1 MASRRPQLDAAE
13 LQQVRWLLG
22 GALTLLGVWPAL
34 LLDTGAEPLA
44 VVTLLLVAAATRW
57 PTLPGRVPRLAHAFA
72 FPVIVTWFVLDLLLT
87 GELLAAM
94 VRLDLLLLLYRGVT
108 YRQRRDDLQIV
119 VLGLFVIVVG
129 GVLSVSIA
137 FAAQVL
143 AFTACALALLFVL
156 TLSGPGREDAGRA
169 WTQVHWG
176 RLARRVGAVWHWRM
190 AVWGGALLAGL
201 VVLAAGL
208 FLVIPRFQLENSL
221 FLERFITKK
230 ARTGFSDTIR
240 FGDVTEIQ
248 EDNSAALRVD
258 VANAQRLP
266 AVPYWRMVVLDEY
279 RDGTFRL
286 SALLRRAAFERE
298 RTRMAI
304 DGPATHGEAP
314 WTFYLE
320 AGVSRFLALPGDFG
334 RVQFREPQNVRGS
347 RELRVVALRDEPVT
361 MTAYRVE
368 DVNLAGWLPDEAF
381 AQQWRAERATALV
394 RTMRQVQLSAA
405 DQAAVQR
412 ALIASGAEAH
422 LPVEEWSRR
431 ACAWLAREH
440 AYSLRPTIPSGAGDP
455 LVRWLAS
462 KEGGH
467 CELFAGS
474 LVVMAREA
482 GLAARV
488 ITGFKG
494 GGWNGYSGN
503 FTVRNADAHAWCEV
517 FDPARGGWLRVDPTP
532 GGTNAGLGTDAL
544 GPVAARRIDRSWA
557 ARFDSLRVFWY
568 RRIVSFDQTAQV
580 ETLRALKTRTQDA
593 GRALRAWLE
602 NAGRTL
608 RRWASA
614 PWTPGRA
621 GRWIGGVV
629 ALATAGW
636 AMRRGWRAW
645 RRGSQR
651 GNPVRQEAGRWL
663 ARVGSIAGGREEE
676 MAPLI
681 GELQRLR
688 FGPEADG
695 PEAERTF
702 KRARQVWRR
711 RGARVNAA

>member
-1 MASRRPQLDAAE
+1 M
-13 LQQVRWLLG
+13 RWLLG

-44 VVTLLLVAAATRW
+44 AATILLVAAATWW
-57 PTLPGRVPRLAHAFA
+57 PALPARLPRLAHALA
-72 FPVIVTWFVLDLLLT
+72 FPVIVTWFVVDLVLT

-108 YRQRRDDLQIV
+108 YRKRRDDLQLV

-129 GVLSVSIA
+129 GVLSVSLA
-137 FAAQVL
+137 FAGQVL

-156 TLSGPGREDAGRA
+156 TLSEPERRSEREDGAPA
-169 WTQVHWG
+169 WTRVRWS
-176 RLARRVGAVWHWRM
+176 RLARRVRAVWNWRM
-190 AVWGGALLAGL
+190 ALFGGALFAGL

-258 VANAQRLP
+258 VSNPQRLP

-286 SALLRRAAFERE
+286 SAVLRRAAFGRE
-298 RTRMAI
+298 RTRMAVA
-304 DGPATHGEAP
+304 GPARGGEAP

-347 RELRVVALRDEPVT
+347 PELRVVALRDEPVT

-368 DVNLAGWLPDEAF
+368 DVKLAGWLPDEAF
-381 AQQWRAERATALV
+381 AAQWRAPTATALV
-394 RTMRQVQLSAA
+394 RTMRQLQLSAA
-405 DQAAVQR
+405 DQATVQR
-412 ALIASGAEAH
+412 LLAASGADGRR
-422 LPVEEWSRR
+422 PVDEWATR
-431 ACAWLAREH
+431 ACAWLARQH
-440 AYSLRPTIPSGAGDP
+440 PYSLKPTIPSGAGDP
-455 LVRWLAS
+455 LVRWLDS
-462 KEGGH
+462 REGGH

-482 GLAARV
+482 GFAARV
-488 ITGFKG
+488 VTGFKG

-517 FDPARGGWLRVDPTP
+517 FDATRGGWWRVDPTP
-532 GGTNAGLGTDAL
+532 GGTNGGAGADAL
-544 GPVAARRIDRSWA
+544 RPAAARQIDRSWG
-557 ARFDSLRVFWY
+557 ARLDSLRVFWY

-580 ETLRALKTRTQDA
+580 ETLRAWKTRTEEM
-593 GRALRAWLE
+593 GRALRAWLDD
-602 NAGRTL
+602 AGRTL
-608 RRWASA
+608 RGWASR

-621 GRWIGGVV
+621 GKWVAVAV
-629 ALATAGW
+629 ALAGAGVGV
-636 AMRRGWRAW
+636 RRGWRAGIG
-645 RRGSQR
+645 RRGR
-651 GNPVRQEAGRWL
+651 GGDPVRREAGKWL
-663 ARVGSIAGGREEE
+663 ARLGSVADARGEEV
-676 MAPLI
+676 APAI

-688 FGPEADG
+688 FGPEAG
-695 PEAERTF
+695 RPEAERTF
-702 KRARQVWRR
+702 RRAREAWKRRR
-711 RGARVNAA
+711 RGRVNAG